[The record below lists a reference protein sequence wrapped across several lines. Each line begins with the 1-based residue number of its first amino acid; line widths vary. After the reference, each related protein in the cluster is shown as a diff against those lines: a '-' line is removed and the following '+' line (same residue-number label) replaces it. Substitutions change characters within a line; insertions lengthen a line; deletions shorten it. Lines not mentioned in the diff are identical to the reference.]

1 MWVASTHTDI
11 GRQRQNMTVE
21 LWAFGLAFGANL
33 VIGAVMV
40 LLAYGL
46 MERHVLL
53 GAVGGLALGAAIV
66 GVQATAGN
74 MMWDGLAFAAKRN
87 LIVAAGVGAALGIV
101 GTMMTV
107 RPELE

>member
-1 MWVASTHTDI
+1 
-11 GRQRQNMTVE
+11 MTVE

-40 LLAYGL
+40 FVAYGL

-53 GAVGGLALGAAIV
+53 GAVGGLALGAIIV
-66 GVQATAGN
+66 WVQATAGQ
-74 MMWDGLAFAAKRN
+74 MMWDLAFEGKRN

-101 GTMMTV
+101 GTMMTFK
-107 RPELE
+107 PELE

>member
-1 MWVASTHTDI
+1 
-11 GRQRQNMTVE
+11 MTVE

-40 LLAYGL
+40 FVAYGL

-53 GAVGGLALGAAIV
+53 GAVGGLALGAIIV
-66 GVQATAGN
+66 WVQATAGQ
-74 MMWDGLAFAAKRN
+74 MMWDLAFEGKRN
-87 LIVAAGVGAALGIV
+87 LVVTAGIGAALGLV

-107 RPELE
+107 KPELE